1 MNKKQWLFIGIGLI
15 IIIAIV
21 TGLLLSGK
29 ESTESS
35 GQVNQT
41 EKREETAGSRNEED
55 SSEQRKSDTEKN
67 NGKVTQSK
75 DNDVAQTG
83 NAGREQA
90 ESGIYNENG
99 ISREG
104 NDEDLSSSTGENSK
118 KDSDGNSGTVTD
130 KGETDKEIEDRRDDN
145 QNDNKELEPG
155 NNPTQIV
162 EQYQILGKDLQI
174 VNLESYDGFFL
185 EDGSDESVSGVLCM
199 RIKNISNET
208 LEYGNIVLTD
218 ENGEEVSF
226 VVTMLLPGA
235 TAIVAESSRRE
246 YNSTAVY
253 YYKNAETS
261 FNGEVAADTTKLE
274 LDVYS
279 GALGIRSASN
289 ISYGTVIV
297 YYKYKE
303 GDGVYKGG
311 ITYRVEFS
319 NVKSSFI
326 YEKALHYQ
334 KRWKRNCKG

>member
-1 MNKKQWLFIGIGLI
+1 M
-15 IIIAIV
+15 
-21 TGLLLSGK
+21 SG
-29 ESTESS
+29 
-35 GQVNQT
+35 
-41 EKREETAGSRNEED
+41 
-55 SSEQRKSDTEKN
+55 
-67 NGKVTQSK
+67 GK
-75 DNDVAQTG
+75 
-83 NAGREQA
+83 
-90 ESGIYNENG
+90 
-99 ISREG
+99 
-104 NDEDLSSSTGENSK
+104 GENSK
-118 KDSDGNSGTVTD
+118 KDSDGDSGTVID
-130 KGETDKEIEDRRDDN
+130 KGEKDKETEDGKNDN
-145 QNDNKELEPG
+145 QNDNQELEPG

-162 EQYQILGKDLQI
+162 EQYQIPGKDLQI

-185 EDGSDESVSGVLCM
+185 EDGSDESVSGILCM

-208 LEYGNIVLTD
+208 LEYGNILLTD
-218 ENGEEVSF
+218 KTGEEVSF

-261 FNGEVAADTTKLE
+261 FNGEITADTTKLE

-279 GALGIRSASN
+279 GALGIRSVSN
-289 ISYGTVIV
+289 ISYDNVIV

-303 GDGVYKGG
+303 RNVYKGG

-334 KRWKRNCKG
+334 KDGSEIVRVDYY